1 MQLAL
6 RPYVTTGVA
15 IVGASVIAVAPIVP
29 TPTEVQIPNPLVQ
42 VDRPVQ
48 LTANEIE
55 NAFNQL
61 TFVGAQLVTT
71 LAKLPAPLV
80 AQLLGIPE
88 QEAQALLALG
98 SLGLVG
104 SALSTTGAT
113 GTALQDIVDQLGSF
127 DLAGLVNALIGA
139 PATLIDGLVN
149 GGYGADLTPLI
160 AGLLSP
166 MAAAAAP
173 ILPILPG
180 GLIRGDFPLSLVLDP
195 PRLVLVGLFPTLQFL
210 VSQITDRLGLGGGDM
225 VSTLVA
231 PVETEG
237 QIEGAV
243 NFLLFNLLASPIVTV
258 AGFVGSLLAP
268 VIGEEEA
275 ALLPVAALG
284 LLGPLISG
292 PGAIGTALQDVVD
305 ELGSGDIAGLIN
317 ALIGAP
323 ATVIDG
329 LVNGGY
335 GPSLTPLVGPILFPG
350 VPIGFLP
357 KFLAGGLIN
366 GEDLI
371 PPIVLPGTIPTL
383 QGLVN
388 QILGLVGLAAP
399 EPEALPVETL
409 SEETSINNFDS
420 SNQRFVTLDLNDG
433 GSTPETDGQGT
444 GTTAGTQPEN
454 NQQGATGGGQAGNE
468 GQQQGSTQG
477 SGQTGGTTTPTT
489 PGTSNGATDMT
500 DGSKFEPE
508 IKAGDTEGNNEN
520 GSNTTGATTTTGTE
534 GSGSAVE
541 NTPDEESNDGGDEE

>member
-42 VDRPVQ
+42 VDRPVE

-210 VSQITDRLGLGGGDM
+210 VSQITDRLGLGGGTM

-243 NFLLFNLLASPIVTV
+243 NLLLFNLLASPIVTV

-268 VIGEEEA
+268 VLGEEQA

-305 ELGSGDIAGLIN
+305 ELGSGDIGGLIN

-357 KFLAGGLIN
+357 KFLAGGLVN
-366 GEDLI
+366 GEDLL
-371 PPIVLPGTIPTL
+371 PPIVLPGVFPTL
-383 QGLVN
+383 QRLVG

-399 EPEALPVETL
+399 EALTAETTA
-409 SEETSINNFDS
+409 EEMSINSVDT
-420 SNQRFVTLDLNDG
+420 SNQRLVTLDLNDG
-433 GSTPETDGQGT
+433 GSTPDTGGQVSGT
-444 GTTAGTQPEN
+444 NAGTQPDN
-454 NQQGATGGGQAGNE
+454 NQQGATGGGQAGND

-508 IKAGDTEGNNEN
+508 IKADDTEGNNEN

-534 GSGSAVE
+534 VSGHAVE
-541 NTPDEESNDGGDEE
+541 NTPDEESNDGGGEE